1 MKRKIKVQE
10 VQVGDYVILPL
21 KWKEHQ
27 FWRNHFQV
35 RNTRDIA
42 KIVET
47 GLQELEIDLDKSSR
61 NSDPAEEKAP
71 VKEEKQAPQV
81 AMKSE
86 GEDNSEWEEF
96 NKIPDMLSDIIADKD
111 MPSRK
116 KAEAVYSHSLTLM
129 DDLFNNPSAASIG
142 VVKKGISSVVDLV
155 LSDEETSLNL
165 LSITSHDFYTYTHSV
180 NVGIQSISLAKRLFK
195 GSTGHDMHELGAG
208 FFLHDLGKTKISPD
222 ILNKPARLTDEEFA
236 IIRSHPYQGYRLLKK
251 TEFLTEECKVITL
264 QHHERADGTGYPRSL
279 RGDEI
284 SDYAKICCIADVYDA
299 LTAERSYKKAMSPF
313 EALSFMKDKLSGHFD
328 KTVFASFV
336 QLFA

>member
-1 MKRKIKVQE
+1 MKKKVKVQD
-10 VQVGDYVILPL
+10 VKVGDYVILPL

-27 FWRNHFQV
+27 FWRNHFLV

-42 KIVET
+42 KIAET
-47 GLQELEIDLDKSSR
+47 GLEELEVDTEKSR
-61 NSDPAEEKAP
+61 NSEEAADGKP
-71 VKEEKQAPQV
+71 KNEQGPKV
-81 AMKSE
+81 AMKEE
-86 GEDNSEWEEF
+86 GADNSDWEEF
-96 NKIPDMLSDIIADKD
+96 NRIPDMLSDIIADKS
-111 MPSRK
+111 MPSKK

-142 VVKKGISSVVDLV
+142 VVKKGISNVVDLV
-155 LSDEETSLNL
+155 LSDEETSMNL

-180 NVGIQSISLAKRLFK
+180 NVGIQSISLAKRLYH
-195 GSTGHDMHELGAG
+195 GSDAHDMHELGAG

-222 ILNKPARLTDEEFA
+222 ILNKPAKLTDEEFA

-264 QHHERADGTGYPRSL
+264 QHHERDDGTGYPRSL
-279 RGDEI
+279 RSDEI

-313 EALSFMKDKLSGHFD
+313 EALSFMKEKLSGHFD
-328 KTVFASFV
+328 KKIFSSFV